1 MNMEEAGTGSSSKRR
16 ATQQHNSV
24 LAAPDLMPSG
34 QQQQVFHK
42 EFQKFVID
50 SELPPF
56 QFKQKTGYT

>member
-42 EFQKFVID
+42 EFQKFVIN
-50 SELPPF
+50 SKLPPISVL
-56 QFKQKTGYT
+56 KITGHT